1 MADSGINDQLIKMH
15 STHSWIKC
23 VLSSSIS
30 YFVVYC
36 FQRKMFNTTKLSNPM
51 VPFVEL
57 ILQSDTDNHSVM
69 QQFGAS
75 VFYTEVRWHKLGE
88 VDSECT
94 LHIFIV
100 LAICVPK
107 IIKFGGDL
115 TKLWQKQVGSFFGT
129 PCSLYVVQIQLKVVL
144 SWRLKLT
151 VILW

>member
-1 MADSGINDQLIKMH
+1 MD
-15 STHSWIKC
+15 KC

-30 YFVVYC
+30 YSVACC

-57 ILQSDTDNHSVM
+57 LLQSDTDNHHVM

-75 VFYTEVRWHKLGE
+75 AFCTVLRWHKLGE
-88 VDSECT
+88 VDSEHT
-94 LHIFIV
+94 LHIFII
-100 LAICVPK
+100 LPICAPK

-115 TKLWQKQVGSFFGT
+115 TKFWQKQVGSFFGT